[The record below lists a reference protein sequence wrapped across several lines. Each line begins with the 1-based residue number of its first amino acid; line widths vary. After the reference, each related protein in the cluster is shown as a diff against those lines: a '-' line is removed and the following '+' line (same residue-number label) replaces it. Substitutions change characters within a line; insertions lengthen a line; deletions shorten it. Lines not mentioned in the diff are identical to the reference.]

1 MNLRYPTSPV
11 PSKRAAVFYAAYFGV
26 LGLVLLFMGPYL
38 AARGVAAIGIGST
51 TAAFSFAKLVYTPA
65 LGARVDRGF
74 WFRGILTS
82 HMAVS
87 AVAALSLGFLESPI
101 LIGIAFF
108 FAGLG
113 YGTVLPLVE
122 SAILERLPAGGYGAL
137 RVWGSVGFVTVA
149 TLAAGVVSDDVTN
162 RFPVALAVGMAVL
175 GLCCLPLEIFA
186 SPPRAPGSGVIPGSV
201 LAMLALLTL
210 HQVAHGP
217 YYAFFS
223 IHLEQHGYSALMIGG
238 LWSLGVVAEMA
249 AFWWGGRLE
258 GRFGLRRLLGAA
270 LLLTPARWVL
280 LSLTPTVPTLLASQ
294 LGHAATFALVH
305 LAGIQLVQ
313 ANVPSESVRKA
324 QALYSGL
331 TFGLGIV
338 VGTALAGP
346 LYGVV
351 GGAGS
356 FLAAAGLS
364 ALLFAV
370 WIPIAR
376 RMRGASV
383 EG

>member
-1 MNLRYPTSPV
+1 
-11 PSKRAAVFYAAYFGV
+11 V

-38 AARGVAAIGIGST
+38 ATRGVTAIGIGSI

-74 WFRGILTS
+74 WFQGILSS

-87 AVAALSLGFLESPI
+87 AAAVMSLGFLESPL

-122 SAILERLPAGGYGAL
+122 SAILERLPTGGYGAL
-137 RVWGSVGFVTVA
+137 RVWGSLGFVTVA
-149 TLAAGVVSDDVTN
+149 TLAAPFVANDVTS
-162 RFPVALAVGMAVL
+162 RFPVALAAGMVVL
-175 GLCCLPLEIFA
+175 GLCCLPLERFA
-186 SPPRAPGSGVIPGSV
+186 SPPHAPGSGVIPGSV

-223 IHLEQHGYSALMIGG
+223 IHLEEHGYSALMIGG

-249 AFWWGGRLE
+249 AFWWGGQLG
-258 GRFGLRRLLGAA
+258 GRFGLRWLLGAA
-270 LLLTPARWVL
+270 LLLTPVRWVL
-280 LSLTPTVPTLLASQ
+280 LSLPPTLPSLVASQ

-313 ANVPSESVRKA
+313 ANVPSDSVRKA

-346 LYGVV
+346 LYGAV
-351 GGAGS
+351 GGSGS
-356 FLAAAGLS
+356 FLAAAALS
-364 ALLFAV
+364 ALLFAA
-370 WIPIAR
+370 WIPIVR
-376 RMRGASV
+376 RMRGA
-383 EG
+383 